1 MKDYTITNNIYFRR
15 ILEAIN
21 REDALKEIASE
32 LSNRNDV
39 KEVKVSQD
47 SIIEEDEVI
56 ERLIV
61 KLSFTSIQDTLT
73 VTVKNDLKPVV
84 M

>member
-61 KLSFTSIQDTLT
+61 KMSFTSIQGSLT

>member
-1 MKDYTITNNIYFRR
+1 MKDYTITNNFYFRR

-21 REDALKEIASE
+21 REEELKEIASE

-47 SIIEEDEVI
+47 SIIEADEVT

-61 KLSFTSIQDTLT
+61 KMSFTSIQDTLT
-73 VTVKNDLKPVV
+73 VTVKADLKPIV

>member
-61 KLSFTSIQDTLT
+61 KMSFTSIQDTLT